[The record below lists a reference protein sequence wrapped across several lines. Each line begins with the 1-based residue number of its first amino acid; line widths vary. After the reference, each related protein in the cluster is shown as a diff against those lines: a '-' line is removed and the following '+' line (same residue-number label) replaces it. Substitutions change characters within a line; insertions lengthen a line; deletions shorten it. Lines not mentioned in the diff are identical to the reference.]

1 MVFPN
6 ILNHRLESGLEEQ
19 LLGRLIQKLQ
29 ALSEKSMYD
38 TSKSL
43 LESDLMPFEVLG
55 LSSYFIRVL
64 ADKKLTAT
72 TMLMSRKSLL
82 TQLSCAGTS
91 TRSVSSIDR
100 WIFMVDCMYK
110 TSLDQCHIVNG
121 SF

>member
-100 WIFMVDCMYK
+100 WIFMVDM
-110 TSLDQCHIVNG
+110 H
-121 SF
+121 